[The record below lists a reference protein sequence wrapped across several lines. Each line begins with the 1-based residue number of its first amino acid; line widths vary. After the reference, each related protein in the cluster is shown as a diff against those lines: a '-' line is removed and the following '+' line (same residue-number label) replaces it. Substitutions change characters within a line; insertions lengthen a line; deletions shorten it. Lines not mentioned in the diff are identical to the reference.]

1 MGLHLV
7 HQLIVNSDGS
17 LPDCSNSL
25 YAYILAGNG
34 VFVSARRPGLEA
46 LIPVVSCGIAGL
58 PDLAPRVD
66 LPQRVPAP
74 LMSHAL
80 RFCGQVF
87 PSEALFWFNWIG
99 AWYLHI
105 PEQRVTNT
113 SAVPSDRHDRA
124 GTRALIDLHSHA
136 RFAPFFSPTDDRDET
151 GFRVFAVIGNLDRTP
166 TISVRVGVYSHYFNI
181 PASTV
186 FELPAGMIDIYEQED
201 FYHEDQS
208 G

>member
-1 MGLHLV
+1 MSLQLV
-7 HQLIVNSDGS
+7 QHLIVNSDGS
-17 LPDCSNSL
+17 LPDYPECL

-46 LIPVVSCGIAGL
+46 LIPVVSCRIAGL

-74 LMSHAL
+74 LLAHAL
-80 RFCGQVF
+80 RFSQQVF

-105 PEQRVTNT
+105 PDQRVTNT
-113 SAVPSDRHDRA
+113 SVVPSDRHDRA
-124 GTRALIDLHSHA
+124 GTRTLIDLHSHA
-136 RFAPFFSPTDDRDET
+136 RFAPFFSPVDDRDET
-151 GFRVFAVIGNLDRTP
+151 GFRIYAVIGDLDRTP
-166 TISVRVGVYSHYFNI
+166 TTCVRVGVYSHYFNI

-186 FELPAGMIDIYEQED
+186 FELPAGMIDIHEQEE
-201 FYHEDQS
+201 FNHEDQS

>member
-1 MGLHLV
+1 MGLQLV
-7 HQLIVNSDGS
+7 HHVIVNPDGS
-17 LPDCSNSL
+17 FPDCPDSL

-46 LIPVVSCGIAGL
+46 LIPVGSCRIAGL
-58 PDLAPRVD
+58 PDLAPKVD
-66 LPQRVPAP
+66 IPQRVPAA
-74 LMSHAL
+74 LLEQAL
-80 RFCGQVF
+80 RFCRKVF
-87 PSEALFWFNWIG
+87 PNEALFWFNWIG

-105 PEQRVTNT
+105 PDQRVTNT
-113 SAVPSDRHDRA
+113 SAVPGDRHDRA

-136 RFAPFFSPTDDRDET
+136 RFAPFFSPADDHDET
-151 GFRVFAVIGNLDRTP
+151 GFRVFAVIGDLDRTP

-186 FELPAGMIDIYEQED
+186 FELPAGMIDILEKED
-201 FYHEDQS
+201 FHHEDQS

>member
-1 MGLHLV
+1 MGLQLLQH
-7 HQLIVNSDGS
+7 LIVNPDGS
-17 LPDCSNSL
+17 LPDCPDCL
-25 YAYILAGNG
+25 YAYITAGNG
-34 VFVSARRPGLEA
+34 IFVYARRPGLEA
-46 LIPVVSCGIAGL
+46 LIPVVSCRIAGL

-66 LPQRVPAP
+66 LLQRVPAP
-74 LMSHAL
+74 LLAHAL
-80 RFCGQVF
+80 RFCGQVL

-105 PEQRVTNT
+105 PDQRVTNT

-136 RFAPFFSPTDDRDET
+136 RFAPFFSPADDRDET
-151 GFRVFAVIGNLDRTP
+151 GFRVFAVIGDLDRTP
-166 TISVRVGVYSHYFNI
+166 TISVRVGVYSHYFSI

-186 FELPAGMIDIYEQED
+186 FELPAGMIEIHEQED
-201 FYHEDQS
+201 FNHEDQS

>member
-1 MGLHLV
+1 MGLQLV
-7 HQLIVNSDGS
+7 QHLIVNSDGS

-25 YAYILAGNG
+25 YAYFLAGNG

-46 LIPVVSCGIAGL
+46 LIPVVSCRIAGL

-66 LPQRVPAP
+66 LLQRVPAP
-74 LMSHAL
+74 LLAHAL
-80 RFCGQVF
+80 RFSQQVF

-105 PEQRVTNT
+105 PDQRVTNT

-136 RFAPFFSPTDDRDET
+136 RFAPFFSPADDRDET
-151 GFRVFAVIGNLDRTP
+151 GFRIYAVIGDLDKTP

-181 PASTV
+181 PASIV
-186 FELPAGMIDIYEQED
+186 FELPAGMVDIHEQED
-201 FYHEDQS
+201 FLHEDQS